1 MLQIHSSKT
10 EQAVKEDDPLRARIS
25 DYLFQRGISLSKPI
39 QCLSPDHS
47 DNHPSMS
54 YFPKGHVL
62 HCFSCGATLDIYDL
76 VAIYELKAKWDSI
89 KNKPV
94 YDFQEAKAKTLEV
107 LGLPADS
114 KVWQPVKHEIS
125 ELSDETKAQIK
136 SINEQ
141 YLSVA
146 QKHLEDPEALAYLS
160 NRGISLA
167 TAKQYGLGY
176 LPDWKS
182 VTSFYKN
189 DGKTGQPSK
198 RLIIPTGA
206 ESSYL
211 ARSIDDNGN
220 FAKMREG
227 QPFFNLNA
235 LSLDHLKKDKTV
247 FIVEGEFDAL
257 SIIQA
262 GHAAIALS
270 STANTAKFIKYIQ
283 AKLAALGDLFRP
295 RLFIFM
301 DNDQA
306 GQEAQN
312 KLLTALRGQPL
323 EIYAC
328 SMLKSFKD
336 ANEAL
341 VKNRKLFVNEL
352 NKAVEKTENDNLKDF
367 DAFVADKANRTA
379 ISTGFSYLDQHL
391 DGGLYPQLYTL
402 GAISSLGKT
411 SLILNIADNIA
422 QSGHRVLYF
431 ALEMGKNE
439 LIAKSLSRTT
449 YQLAQGMPTPE
460 KLNEAARSAR
470 EVLKK
475 PANEF
480 KDQLAKSTLLV
491 ARDEYGKY
499 TNNIEFYDAS
509 EERPDAQAIF
519 DAVKRDVALHPQN
532 KPVVIVDY
540 LQMIKAVKDANTDKE
555 AVTTSI
561 NLLKRVAVLNKI
573 PVILISSLNR
583 ASYNNGTNTTNYTV
597 NMAAFKESGEIEYS
611 SDVLLALEPTQ
622 KSMTNDQLNQ
632 FKASPERYVEVTILK
647 NRSGQTGTTS
657 GFKYLPTYNYFENL
671 SKMQTTIENAKAN
684 GKEIDDQQTELVKVS
699 RH

>member
-1 MLQIHSSKT
+1 MVQNKDNKT
-10 EQAVKEDDPLRARIS
+10 EQVVKEDDPLRARIS
-25 DYLFQRGISLSKPI
+25 DYLFQKGISLNKPI

-54 YFPKGHVL
+54 YFPKGHAL
-62 HCFSCGATLDIYDL
+62 HCFSCGTTLDIYDL
-76 VAIYELKAKWDSI
+76 VAMDELNAKWDST
-89 KNKPV
+89 KNKPS
-94 YDFQEAKAKTLEV
+94 YNFQEAKAKTLEV

-114 KVWQPVKHEIS
+114 KDWQPVKHEIS

-136 SINEQ
+136 SINGQ
-141 YLSVA
+141 YLKAA
-146 QKHLEDPEALAYLS
+146 QKHLDDPEAIAYLS
-160 NRGISLA
+160 SRGISLA
-167 TAKQYGLGY
+167 TAKKYSLGY

-182 VTSFYKN
+182 VASFYKN
-189 DGKTGQPSK
+189 NGKTGQPSK
-198 RLIIPTGA
+198 RLIIPTGV

-211 ARSIDDNGN
+211 ARSINDNGN

-235 LSLDHLKKDKTV
+235 LSLSSLKKDKAV

-257 SIIQA
+257 SIIEA
-262 GHAAIALS
+262 GHTAIALS
-270 STANTAKFIKYIQ
+270 STSNASKFANYIQ
-283 AKLAALGDLFRP
+283 DQLTNLGSLFRP
-295 RLFIFM
+295 QLFIFL
-301 DNDQA
+301 DNDNE
-306 GQEAQN
+306 GQEAQS
-312 KLLTALRGQPL
+312 KLLTALKKQPL
-323 EIYAC
+323 EVYAC
-328 SMLKSFKD
+328 SMLKNFKD

-341 VKNRKLFVNEL
+341 VKNKTLFANEL
-352 NKAVEKTENDNLKDF
+352 NKAVKETENDNLKYF
-367 DAFVADKANRTA
+367 DTFVADKANRTA
-379 ISTGFSYLDQHL
+379 IPTGFTYLDDRL

-422 QSGHRVLYF
+422 QSGHRVLYI

-460 KLNEAARSAR
+460 KLNEASRSAR

-480 KDQLAKSTLLV
+480 KNQLAKSTLLA
-491 ARDEYGKY
+491 ARDEYAKY

-583 ASYNNGTNTTNYTV
+583 ASYNSGTNTTNYTV

-622 KSMTNDQLNQ
+622 KIMSNDQLNH

-671 SKMQTTIENAKAN
+671 SKMQTTIENAKEN
-684 GKEIDDQQTELVKVS
+684 GKEVNDQQQKVLVQS
-699 RH
+699 